1 MSDLFKCDH
10 CQDVRPKSDK
20 AGVII
25 IQQCIWGQNGI
36 AFPNRQLHQH
46 DLCKA
51 CLTKILEL
59 IMRPQIVSYQ
69 PKVEMVP
76 VKPVTH
82 AQQVAVTSKLRQ
94 LKQWFEHKLVF
105 NTKDKI

>member
-1 MSDLFKCDH
+1 VSDLFRCDH
-10 CQDVRPKSDK
+10 CKDVSQKTDK

-36 AFPNRQLHQH
+36 SFPNRPLHQH

-51 CLTKILEL
+51 CLSKILEL
-59 IMRPQIVSYQ
+59 VMRPQLPTYTTAIE
-69 PKVEMVP
+69 KVP
-76 VKPVTH
+76 IPPVTH
-82 AQQVAVTSKLRQ
+82 AQQVAVNSKLRQ

-105 NTKDKI
+105 NTKNKI